1 MPLPSSLLLAVS
13 LALAGGGAAFP
24 AAPADGAAR
33 DMLSAELALLT
44 PTQIDARILGTASSA
59 AAPAAGGSGS
69 CAGQSCVVADLSGS
83 TGALPRYRPTGGD
96 ETSYNCIAKYNPRGV
111 EAAAKGPPVPNQHL
125 GTSSALLGAVNKLTD
140 KAAAR
145 KPARVGR
152 FAGRCAP
159 NIVIFA
165 KGTLEPGILGITVGP
180 ALQRALRPPQWSVN
194 GVNYPAD
201 IPGDY
206 CLGLPGGMV
215 ARDMLEGAA
224 AKCPNS
230 KLFVSGYS
238 QGAMVAHN
246 ALGYASPQ
254 VVARVAVSPFSPCSF
269 LGRSTR
275 LRRMTRLS

>member
-1 MPLPSSLLLAVS
+1 MPLPSRLLLALS
-13 LALAGGGAAFP
+13 LAFTGTALP
-24 AAPADGAAR
+24 APDDTTR
-33 DMLSAELALLT
+33 SLSPE
-44 PTQIDARILGTASSA
+44 QIDAQVVRTIQGQGA
-59 AAPAAGGSGS
+59 

-96 ETSYNCIAKYNPRGV
+96 EASYKCIAKFNPRGV
-111 EAAAKGPPVPNQHL
+111 ETAAQAPPVPNQHL
-125 GTSSALLGAVNKLTD
+125 GSSSALLGALNKLTD

-145 KPARVGR
+145 KPQKVGR

-165 KGTLEPGILGITVGP
+165 KGTTEPGILGITVGP
-180 ALQRALRPPQWSVN
+180 AMQRALRAPQWSVV

-206 CLGLPGGMV
+206 CLGLPGGMI

-224 AKCPNS
+224 QKCPNS
-230 KLFVSGYS
+230 KIFVSGYS

-246 ALGYASPQ
+246 ALGYASR
-254 VVARVAVSPFSPCSF
+254 AAVSRVTVCLVAFWW
-269 LGRSTR
+269 GERG
-275 LRRMTRLS
+275 